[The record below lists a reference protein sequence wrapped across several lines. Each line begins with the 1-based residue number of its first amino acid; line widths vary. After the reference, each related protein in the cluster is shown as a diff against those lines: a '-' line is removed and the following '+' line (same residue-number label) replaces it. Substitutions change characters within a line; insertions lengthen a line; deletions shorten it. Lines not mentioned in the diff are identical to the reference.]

1 MLLVLLQLIT
11 ILSKM
16 VASFSDLKIVIK
28 VTIHFL
34 LINVQYIFKKKFS
47 IKTILK
53 PKNTTHFYLNFFL
66 FPQFFTNILK
76 TTGNF

>member
-16 VASFSDLKIVIK
+16 VASFSDLKILIK

-34 LINVQYIFKKKFS
+34 LINVQYIFKK
-47 IKTILK
+47 
-53 PKNTTHFYLNFFL
+53 
-66 FPQFFTNILK
+66 NILY
-76 TTGNF
+76 